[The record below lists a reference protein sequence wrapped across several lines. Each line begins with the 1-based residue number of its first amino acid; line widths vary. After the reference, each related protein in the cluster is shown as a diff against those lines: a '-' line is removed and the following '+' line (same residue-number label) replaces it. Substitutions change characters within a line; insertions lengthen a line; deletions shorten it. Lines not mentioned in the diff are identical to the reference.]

1 MRRQHFITFLGGAA
15 AVYRR
20 DLVIAPAAQQR
31 LPRLYR
37 TWFVARGGLISY
49 GSDLADLSGAR
60 QDTSIASSRARSQ
73 PICRSGADQI
83 RYGDQSDDRQRAALS
98 RRTCSSPPTS

>member
-31 LPRLYR
+31 LPRLHR
-37 TWFVARGGLISY
+37 TWFVAEGGLISY
-49 GSDLADLSGAR
+49 GSDLADLVWCVAGYLDRIPQGEKPADLPVR
-60 QDTSIASSRARSQ
+60 SRPNS
-73 PICRSGADQI
+73 
-83 RYGDQSDDRQRAALS
+83 
-98 RRTCSSPPTS
+98 TW